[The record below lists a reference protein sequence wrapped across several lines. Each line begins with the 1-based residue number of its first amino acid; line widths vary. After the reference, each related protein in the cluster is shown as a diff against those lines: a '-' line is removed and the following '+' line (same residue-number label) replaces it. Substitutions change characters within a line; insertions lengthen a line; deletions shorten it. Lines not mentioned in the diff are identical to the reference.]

1 MKKPK
6 PETGNS
12 EAAARRKRLLKLL
25 ESPIAKQSANCK
37 FSREELYDRK
47 ILLRDW
53 PHGTPVECIE
63 QDWLVEAARR
73 HESIVSGQCNAKC
86 AKKVLRDIRKRLPSD
101 K

>member
-6 PETGNS
+6 PETMNS
-12 EAAARRKRLLKLL
+12 EAAARRKRLFKLL
-25 ESPIAKQSANCK
+25 ESPIGKLPANYK

-53 PHGTPVECIE
+53 PHDTPVKCIE
-63 QDWLVEAARR
+63 QGWLAEAARR
-73 HESIVSGQCNAKC
+73 HESIASGQYNPKC